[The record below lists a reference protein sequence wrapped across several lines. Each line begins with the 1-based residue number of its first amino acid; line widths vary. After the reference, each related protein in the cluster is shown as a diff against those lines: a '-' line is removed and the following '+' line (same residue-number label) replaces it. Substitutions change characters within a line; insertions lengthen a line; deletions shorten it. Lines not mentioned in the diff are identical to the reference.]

1 MKKLPLGI
9 QTFRDIIE
17 GGYVYADKTQYVFK
31 LINDAKY
38 YFLSRPRRFGKSLL
52 LDTIAEAFSGDK
64 ELFKGLYI
72 YDSDYNFEKH
82 PVLRLDMSNIINET
96 SEELKKSLL
105 YMLRKRLKTEGF
117 DIDNNMPADIFK
129 TLIEELYNKY
139 NKKVVV
145 LVDEY
150 DKPILDHLNNLK
162 IAEANRDF
170 LRGFYGVLKSMDP
183 FIQLTFI
190 TGVTKFT
197 KTSIFSGLNNLRDIT
212 LTEKYADICGI
223 AIDDLDEYFNG
234 HIEKLAACGKFGDY
248 GSIHDKILV
257 WYDGYSWNGETR
269 VINPYSLLSFFCE
282 EKFSGFWYASG
293 TPKFLTDLIKKRQE
307 GYTNLKNIEMGEW
320 SLDTFEIDK
329 IEIEALL
336 FQTGY
341 LTVKEILPEQE
352 LPVYVL
358 DIPNH
363 EVRLAFNLHILAEF
377 TEKGALNTETAYR
390 RIKESLKTGNL
401 QNMLEIL
408 RGLFASIPYQL
419 HMRYEAYYHSIFYAI
434 MNLLG
439 FDIDAEV
446 SVSSGS
452 IDGVLELDDKV
463 YIIEFKYEGCP
474 SDAEPEIKKRL
485 FEEALEKGMKQIED
499 RGYYKKYTVSGKK
512 IYQAAFAFLG
522 RDEIEMVTKKENNA

>member
-1 MKKLPLGI
+1 MKKIPLGI
-9 QTFRDIIE
+9 QTFRKIIE
-17 GGYVYADKTQYVFK
+17 GDYIYADKTHYVYD
-31 LINDAKY
+31 LINDASY
-38 YFLSRPRRFGKSLL
+38 YFLSRPRRFGKSLM

-64 ELFKGLYI
+64 ELFKGLFI

-82 PVLRLDMSNIINET
+82 PVLRLDMSNIANKTPET
-96 SEELKKSLL
+96 LEDGLSIPLRERAKK
-105 YMLRKRLKTEGF
+105 EGF
-117 DIDNNMPADIFK
+117 DIDYNNPSVILK
-129 TLIEELYNKY
+129 TLIEALYVKY
-139 NKKVVV
+139 NKSVV
-145 LVDEY
+145 LLIDEY
-150 DKPILDHLNNLK
+150 DKPILDK
-162 IAEANRDF
+162 INDIALAEANREV

-183 FIQLTFI
+183 FLRLTFI

-212 LTEKYADICGI
+212 LSEKYADICGI
-223 AIDDLDEYFNG
+223 AIEDLDKYFDG
-234 HIEKLAACGKFGDY
+234 HIVKLAERGKFGDY
-248 GSIHDKILV
+248 GNIQEKILA

-269 VINPYSLLSFFCE
+269 VINPFSLLSFFCE

-307 GYTNLKNIEMGEW
+307 GYTSLKNLEMGEW
-320 SLDTFEIDK
+320 SLDTFEIDS
-329 IEIEALL
+329 IEVEALL

-341 LTVKEILPEQE
+341 LTVNDIRTDQE
-352 LPVYVL
+352 PPIYVL

-377 TEKGALNTETAYR
+377 TEKGKLYTETAYR
-390 RIKESLKTGNL
+390 RIKESLETGNL

-419 HMRYEAYYHSIFYAI
+419 HMRYEAYYHSIFYAV

-446 SVSSGS
+446 SVSGGS

-463 YIIEFKYEGCP
+463 YIIEFKYVNCP
-474 SDAEPEIKKRL
+474 SDAGPDIKKGL
-485 FEEALEKGMKQIED
+485 FEETLEKGMKQIEG
-499 RGYYKKYTVSGKK
+499 RGYYKKYTGSGKT
-512 IYQAAFAFLG
+512 IYQTAFAFLG
-522 RDEIEMVTKKENNA
+522 RDDIDMMVEAL